1 MNIYD
6 DKFYGDSNTRLES
19 ASEILNFVFDISKP
33 NSILDVGCGR
43 GAWLRVAKE
52 LGAETVYGIDG
63 KWNDGKNIDK
73 CIVYKSLD
81 LNKNFILE
89 SKFDLSICLE
99 VAEHLE
105 ANSANN
111 LISSLVKTSDIIIF
125 SAAFKYQGG
134 VNHINENL
142 HSYWANLFLKYNFVP
157 FDIIRPAI
165 WSNDKVSYW
174 YRQNTFLYLK
184 KNSSKFNDLCKSYNY
199 LKNNKLMDSIHPE
212 MFFRKVESQSIR
224 YHAKEIIKKIKKKLP
239 W

>member
-89 SKFDLSICLE
+89 SKFDLTICLE

-125 SAAFKYQGG
+125 SAA
-134 VNHINENL
+134 L
-142 HSYWANLFLKYNFVP
+142 H
-157 FDIIRPAI
+157 
-165 WSNDKVSYW
+165 
-174 YRQNTFLYLK
+174 
-184 KNSSKFNDLCKSYNY
+184 
-199 LKNNKLMDSIHPE
+199 
-212 MFFRKVESQSIR
+212 
-224 YHAKEIIKKIKKKLP
+224 
-239 W
+239 